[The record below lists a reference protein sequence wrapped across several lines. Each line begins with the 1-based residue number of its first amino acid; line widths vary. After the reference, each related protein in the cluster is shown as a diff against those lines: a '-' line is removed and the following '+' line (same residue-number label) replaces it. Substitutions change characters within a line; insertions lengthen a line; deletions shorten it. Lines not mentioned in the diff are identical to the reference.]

1 MMLLITQSA
10 FASLTDSKGD
20 EGIIMREEQAVSILV
35 ISRDHQLWSGILS
48 AQGWSYRIVA
58 SVDTA
63 KKILKNVHRLVV
75 VFDFSCGRY
84 QCKQL
89 EVLHGIGL
97 GVRTIAYLDKSQ
109 RELMTCE
116 DLNYIS
122 YYCVDYYTSPLP
134 REMVVKTLGHQLG
147 MLDLKSNSLTKSKV
161 NVVEVKTTALIGDSP
176 VVHRLKRQ
184 IGKVAP
190 TDVNTL
196 ICGESGTGKEL
207 VARAIHDA
215 SSRANEAFVAVNCGA
230 LNEQLVHSELFGHE
244 KGAFTGASTSR
255 TGKIALAHNG
265 TLFLD
270 EIGDLPLTQQAN
282 LLRFLQEGTID
293 VLGGHEPVRVN
304 VRVVAATHVDLE
316 QAIREGRF
324 RQDLYFRLNVL
335 RVNVPALRE
344 RDQDILV
351 LAEFF
356 MKKFSAEYNC
366 NVSHFDEG
374 ARQRLLGYHWPGNVR
389 ELINIVKRA
398 VLMNDIGVISAQDLD
413 ISANVEFSTPNNGH
427 KGESLRDA
435 LLLYEGNVLE
445 ASKYLGI
452 SRATAYRIIEKY
464 DLRSALVRARGLN

>member
-1 MMLLITQSA
+1 
-10 FASLTDSKGD
+10 
-20 EGIIMREEQAVSILV
+20 MREDQTVSILV
-35 ISRDHQLWSGILS
+35 ISRNHPLWSGILS
-48 AQGWSYRIVA
+48 PQGWGYRIVA

-63 KKILKNVHRLVV
+63 KEILKNVNKLVV
-75 VFDFSCGRY
+75 VFDLSCGRY

-89 EVLHGIGL
+89 EALHGIGA

-109 RELMTCE
+109 RDLLTGEELT
-116 DLNYIS
+116 YIS

-134 REMVVKTLGHQLG
+134 QEMVVKALGHQVG
-147 MLDLKSNSLTKSKV
+147 MLDLKSSSVTKSKTSIAEDKV
-161 NVVEVKTTALIGDSP
+161 ISLIGDSP
-176 VVHRLKRQ
+176 VVHRLRKQ
-184 IGKVAP
+184 IAKVSP

-207 VARAIHDA
+207 VARAIHD
-215 SSRANEAFVAVNCGA
+215 SSARANEPFVAVNCGA
-230 LNEQLVHSELFGHE
+230 LNEQLIHSELFGHE
-244 KGAFTGASTSR
+244 KGAFTGASSSR

-293 VLGGHEPVRVN
+293 VLGGREPVGVN

-316 QAIREGRF
+316 QAVKEGRF

-335 RVNVPALRE
+335 RVNAPALRE
-344 RDQDILV
+344 RGEDVLL

-356 MKKFSAEYNC
+356 MNKFSCEYSC
-366 NVSHFDEG
+366 NISHFDQG
-374 ARQRLLGYHWPGNVR
+374 AKQQLLSYHWPGNVR
-389 ELINIVKRA
+389 ELINIIKRA
-398 VLMNDIGVISAQDLD
+398 VLMNDVGVISAQDLD
-413 ISANVEFSTPNNGH
+413 ISLAPQLVTTAVTH

-435 LLLYEGNVLE
+435 LLLHEGNVLE

-464 DLRSALVRARGLN
+464 NLKSALVRARGLN

>member
-1 MMLLITQSA
+1 
-10 FASLTDSKGD
+10 
-20 EGIIMREEQAVSILV
+20 MREQQAVSILV
-35 ISRDHQLWSGILS
+35 ISRDHSLWSGILS
-48 AQGWSYRIVA
+48 EQEWVYRIVA

-63 KKILKNVHRLVV
+63 KEILKNAHRLVV

-84 QCKQL
+84 QCEQL
-89 EVLHGIGL
+89 EALHGFGA

-109 RELMTCE
+109 KDLMTSDE
-116 DLNYIS
+116 LAYIS

-134 REMVVKTLGHQLG
+134 QEMVVKTLGHQVG
-147 MLDLKSNSLTKSKV
+147 MLDLKRSSRGKVRPTPSKV
-161 NVVEVKTTALIGDSP
+161 NSIIGDSP
-176 VVHRLKRQ
+176 GVHRLRQ
-184 IGKVAP
+184 HISKVSP

-196 ICGESGTGKEL
+196 ICGESGTAKEL

-215 SSRANEAFVAVNCGA
+215 SLRAKEAFVAVNCGA

-244 KGAFTGASTSR
+244 KGAFTGANSSR
-255 TGKIALAHNG
+255 RGKIALAHNG

-293 VLGGHEPVRVN
+293 VLGGSEPVGVN

-316 QAIREGRF
+316 RAVKEGRF

-335 RVNVPALRE
+335 RVNVPALRDRGE
-344 RDQDILV
+344 DTLL
-351 LAEFF
+351 LANYF
-356 MKKFSAEYNC
+356 MEKFSAEYSC
-366 NVSHFDEG
+366 NTSHFDES
-374 ARQRLLGYHWPGNVR
+374 AKQQLLRYQWPGNVR

-398 VLMNDIGVISAQDLD
+398 VLMNDVGVVSAQDLD
-413 ISANVEFSTPNNGH
+413 ISSHTQSVTTSIMH

-435 LLLYEGNVLE
+435 LLLYDGNVLE

-452 SRATAYRIIEKY
+452 SRATAYRIIDKY
-464 DLRSALVRARGLN
+464 DLKSELVRARSLN

>member
-1 MMLLITQSA
+1 
-10 FASLTDSKGD
+10 
-20 EGIIMREEQAVSILV
+20 MREEQAVSILV

-48 AQGWSYRIVA
+48 EQGWGYRIVA

-63 KKILKNVHRLVV
+63 KEILKNVHRLVV

-89 EVLHGIGL
+89 EALHGIGM
-97 GVRTIAYLDKSQ
+97 GVRTIAYLDKTQ
-109 RELMTCE
+109 KDLLTCE
-116 DLNYIS
+116 ELNYIS

-134 REMVVKTLGHQLG
+134 QEMVVKTLGHQVG
-147 MLDLKSNSLTKSKV
+147 MLDLKSNSVAKSKT
-161 NVVEVKTTALIGDSP
+161 NVIEGKAISLIGDSP
-176 VVHRLKRQ
+176 VIHRLRRQ
-184 IGKVAP
+184 IAKVAP

-215 SSRANEAFVAVNCGA
+215 SSRASETFVAVNCGA

-293 VLGGHEPVRVN
+293 VLGGSEPVRVN

-316 QAIREGRF
+316 QAVKEARF

-335 RVNVPALRE
+335 RVNAPALRD
-344 RDQDILV
+344 RGQDILL

-356 MKKFSAEYNC
+356 MKKISKEYSC
-366 NVSHFDEG
+366 DISHFDEG
-374 ARQRLLGYHWPGNVR
+374 AKQRLLCYHWPGNVR

-398 VLMNDIGVISAQDLD
+398 VLMNDAGVISAEDLD
-413 ISANVEFSTPNNGH
+413 ISSSVALAAPAVSH

-445 ASKYLGI
+445 ASRYLGI

-464 DLRSALVRARGLN
+464 NLKSALVRARGLN